1 MENKTKVLINF
12 QTTAEDAALIDAL
25 TNKDGINNRSA
36 WVRFQLRKVIDARKA
51 EVAAVVNPVIRAQ
64 A

>member
-1 MENKTKVLINF
+1 MIEDKVQVNI
-12 QTTAEDAALIDAL
+12 QIDAEDAAFIDAL
-25 TNKDGINNRSA
+25 TKKDGINNRSA
-36 WVRFQLRKVIDARKA
+36 WIRFQLRPVIDARKA